1 MAHWQTPQSGPRKI
15 YGLNPTGQARKQ
27 AKFIGRSGEVAAMA
41 DEVNPDELEIADELI
56 AERRSE
62 KPGET
67 PEDMTA
73 WQRPI
78 TAIIDVINY
87 RAGQIIALMMVPL
100 IVVVVFEVFARNSFI
115 ILSNAGFEEFARS
128 LGLGPTLWVYDMS
141 RMIAGV
147 MFMAAAGYGLMRGV
161 HIRADFLYRNW
172 SDKTQATVDAALYLL
187 FFIPSMILFTV
198 VASKFWWLAYSTGE
212 TLQIDSAWGPLLW
225 PARTAMPI
233 GGVLLLLQGLPEI
246 FRAFHKMGKEREK
259 LFVRFLPVYVI
270 VLAWLML
277 AVFVPDVVPGG
288 AWFSDI
294 MSARPSL
301 SKPIIG
307 LIMLGAMLFV
317 IFIGFPISFTLIFL
331 GFVFGIWGLNFK
343 LTTLLMTLNT
353 NSTMLNDQLMAVPL
367 FVLMGIVME
376 SAGLMERLFA
386 SIQMIMSRVRGAL
399 FIAVLIVS
407 TIFAAATGIVGASVT
422 LLGIM
427 AGATMSRSGY
437 NVQLAAGTI
446 TAGGTLGI
454 LIPPSI
460 MLIVMG
466 PVLEVSTL
474 DLFRGAFIPGAI
486 LATLYLVYTL
496 GRCWINPS
504 LGPILGPEDQPDTSK
519 YYGAEVALICMG
531 VLTVCRVF
539 GLGIGGAFGS
549 IMPFGGLFVLIIVLA
564 FAYAAFKNLS
574 VLRIAVPIAVLFHLY
589 MLFAN
594 SGEGLSATSAIMA
607 AFMLLLGFL
616 ASPIYKANA
625 SEDFFFSE
633 LWTEFFAGLMPPTI
647 LISFALGSILLGFAT
662 PAEAAAMG
670 AFGSIILAIAYR
682 KFTFPSFFDSLVKAL
697 EITVLIMFLVAA
709 SNFFGAQFS
718 SLGTPRMMTEILLGL
733 DMSPY
738 MILLLV
744 MALIFLLGWPLEW
757 VPIVLIV
764 VPILLPTV
772 AALDIHGLSRYDLMV
787 WFGILVAVNLQ
798 TAWLSPPVALSAYFL
813 KGVVPNWDLKDIY
826 LGMMQFMLVQLTGLI
841 LLLIF
846 PQLVL
851 WLPKYMGG

>member
-1 MAHWQTPQSGPRKI
+1 MA
-15 YGLNPTGQARKQ
+15 
-27 AKFIGRSGEVAAMA
+27 EE
-41 DEVNPDELEIADELI
+41 EVNSEKLEIADELI
-56 AERRSE
+56 AERRAES
-62 KPGET
+62 PGET
-67 PEDMTA
+67 PEDMTS

-78 TAIIDVINY
+78 TAVIDVINY
-87 RAGQIIALMMVPL
+87 RAGQIIALLMVPL
-100 IVVVVFEVFARNSFI
+100 IAVVVLEVLSRNSFA
-115 ILSNAGFEEFARS
+115 ILQDAGFEDFARA
-128 LGLGPTLWVYDMS
+128 LGLGPTLWVYDTS
-141 RMIAGV
+141 RMLAGV
-147 MFMAAAGYGLMRGV
+147 LFMAAAGYGLMRGV

-172 SDKTQATVDAALYLL
+172 TAKTQATVDAALYLL
-187 FFIPSMILFTV
+187 FFMPSMIFFTV
-198 VASKFWWLAYSTGE
+198 IASEFWWLAYSRGE
-212 TLQIDSAWGPLLW
+212 TMQIDSAWGPLLW
-225 PARTAMPI
+225 PARLAMPV
-233 GGVLLLLQGLPEI
+233 GGFLLMLQGIPEI
-246 FRAFHKMGKEREK
+246 FRAFHKMGKERERW
-259 LFVRFLPVYVI
+259 FVRALPVYVI
-270 VLAWLML
+270 GLLWLNL
-277 AVFVPDVVPGG
+277 AVFQPDLVPGG
-288 AWFSDI
+288 EWFSDI
-294 MSARPSL
+294 MSARPTM
-301 SKPIIG
+301 SKATIG
-307 LIMLGAMLFV
+307 LIMLTAMLFV
-317 IFIGFPISFTLIFL
+317 IFIGFPIAFTLIFL
-331 GFVFGIWGLNFK
+331 AFVFGIWGANFK

-376 SAGLMERLFA
+376 AAGLMDRLFA
-386 SIQMIMSRVRGAL
+386 SIQMIMSRIRGAL

-474 DLFRGAFIPGAI
+474 DLFRAAFIPGAL
-486 LATLYLVYTL
+486 LATLYLLYTL
-496 GRCWINPS
+496 GRCWLNPD
-504 LGPILGPEDQPDTSK
+504 LGPVLAEEDQPKTSAF
-519 YYGAEVALICMG
+519 YGAEVALICLG
-531 VLTVCRVF
+531 ILTVCRVF
-539 GLGIGGAFGS
+539 GLGMSGAFGGV
-549 IMPFGGLFVLIIVLA
+549 IPFGGLIVLA
-564 FAYAAFKNLS
+564 IVCAVAYAAYRRLN
-574 VLRIAVPIAVLFHLY
+574 VLRIIVPIAVIFHLY
-589 MLFAN
+589 MIVVN
-594 SGEGLSATSAIMA
+594 MGEDGSLPTWSITFG
-607 AFMLLLGFL
+607 AFTVLLAYLGR
-616 ASPIYKANA
+616 PIYSAA
-625 SEDFFFSE
+625 AETEFRFSE
-633 LWTEFFAGLMPPTI
+633 LWDEFFKGLMPPTI

-670 AFGSIILAIAYR
+670 AFGAILLSLGYG

-718 SLGTPRMMTEILLGL
+718 ALGTPKMLTELLLGL
-733 DMSPY
+733 DMSPFL
-738 MILLLV
+738 ILLLV

-772 AALDIHGLSRYDLMV
+772 AALDIHGLDRYDLMV

-826 LGMMQFMLVQLTGLI
+826 LGMMQFMGIQLLGLI

-851 WLPKYMGG
+851 WLPRVMSGG

>member
-1 MAHWQTPQSGPRKI
+1 
-15 YGLNPTGQARKQ
+15 
-27 AKFIGRSGEVAAMA
+27 MA
-41 DEVNPDELEIADELI
+41 DEPNPADLEIADELI
-56 AERRSE
+56 AERRAE
-62 KPGET
+62 APGQT
-67 PEDMTA
+67 PEDMTP

-78 TAIIDVINY
+78 TATIDVINH
-87 RAGQIIALMMVPL
+87 RAGQLIALMMVPL
-100 IVVVVFEVFARNSFI
+100 IAVVVFEVISRNSFS
-115 ILSNAGFEEFARS
+115 ILQNAGFEDLARS
-128 LGLGPTLWVYDMS
+128 LNLGPTLWVYDTS

-147 MFMAAAGYGLMRGV
+147 LFMAAAGYGLMRGV

-172 SDKTQATVDAALYLL
+172 SAKTQATVDATLYLF
-187 FFIPSMILFTV
+187 FFIPSMIFFTI
-198 VASKFWWLAYSTGE
+198 VAADYWWLAFSRGE
-212 TLQIDSAWGPLLW
+212 TMQVDSAWGPLLW
-225 PARTAMPI
+225 PARLAMPV
-233 GGVLLLLQGLPEI
+233 GGLLLTLQGIPEI
-246 FRAFHKMGKEREK
+246 FRAFHKMGKDRER
-259 LFVRFLPVYVI
+259 LFVRALPIYLI
-270 VLAWLML
+270 ALAWLIL
-277 AVFVPDVVPGG
+277 AIFAPDYVPGG
-288 AWFSDI
+288 EWFTDI
-294 MSARPSL
+294 MKARPGID
-301 SKPIIG
+301 KPVIG

-331 GFVFGIWGLNFK
+331 AFVFGIWGSNFK

-376 SAGLMERLFA
+376 AAGLMERLFA
-386 SIQMIMSRVRGAL
+386 SIQMIMARVRGAL

-437 NVQLAAGTI
+437 DVKLAAGTI

-474 DLFRGAFIPGAI
+474 DLFRGAFVPGAM
-486 LATLYLVYTL
+486 LASLYLIYTL
-496 GRCWINPS
+496 GRCWLNPS
-504 LGPILGPEDQPDTSK
+504 LGPILSEEDQPDTSK
-519 YYGAEVALICMG
+519 FYGAEIALICLG
-531 VLTVCRVF
+531 VLTLCRVF
-539 GLGIGGAFGS
+539 GLGMGGAFGGL
-549 IMPFGGLFVLIIVLA
+549 IPFGGLVVFAIALIVA
-564 FAYAAFKNLS
+564 VAAYRNLN
-574 VLRIAVPIAVLFHLY
+574 VLRIVLPIAVLFHVFMIY
-589 MLFAN
+589 AN
-594 SGEGLSATSAIMA
+594 SGDGAGLSIWSIVLA
-607 AFMLLLGFL
+607 AFIILLAVL
-616 ASPIYKANA
+616 ARPIYSPEAD
-625 SEDFFFSE
+625 SGFYFSD
-633 LWTEFFAGLMPPTI
+633 LWNEFFAGLMPPTI

-670 AFGSIILAIAYR
+670 AFGSILLSIGYR
-682 KFTFPSFFDSLVKAL
+682 KFTIPGFFDSLVKAL

-709 SNFFGAQFS
+709 SNFFGAEFS
-718 SLGTPRMMTEILLGL
+718 ALGTPKMMTTLLLGL
-733 DMSPY
+733 DLSPY
-738 MILLLV
+738 LILLLV

-764 VPILLPTV
+764 VPILLPTIE
-772 AALDIHGLSRYDLMV
+772 ALSLHGLSRYDMMV

-826 LGMMQFMLVQLTGLI
+826 LGMMQFMLVQLLGLI

-851 WLPKYMGG
+851 WLPSYMDGG

>member
-1 MAHWQTPQSGPRKI
+1 
-15 YGLNPTGQARKQ
+15 
-27 AKFIGRSGEVAAMA
+27 MA
-41 DEVNPDELEIADELI
+41 DEPNPADLEIADELI
-56 AERRSE
+56 AERRAE
-62 KPGET
+62 APGET

-78 TAIIDVINY
+78 TAAIDVINY
-87 RAGQIIALMMVPL
+87 RAGQIIALLMVPL
-100 IVVVVFEVFARNSFI
+100 IAIVVWEVFSRNSFVI
-115 ILSNAGFEEFARS
+115 MQNAGYEDLARS
-128 LGLGPTLWVYDMS
+128 WGLGPTLQAYDLS

-147 MFMAAAGYGLMRGV
+147 LWMAGAGYGLMRGV
-161 HIRADFLYRNW
+161 HIRADFIYRFW
-172 SDKTQATVDAALYLL
+172 SDKTQATVDAVAYLL
-187 FFIPSMILFTV
+187 FFIPSMIFFTV
-198 VASKFWWLAYSTGE
+198 VASQYWLLSYETGE
-212 TLQIDSAWGPLLW
+212 RLALDSAWQPILW
-225 PARTAMPI
+225 PARLAMPI
-233 GGVLLLLQGLPEI
+233 GGALLLLQGLPEI

-259 LFVRFLPVYVI
+259 WFVRFLPIY
-270 VLAWLML
+270 
-277 AVFVPDVVPGG
+277 AVFILWLSLAIFLPDIIPGG
-288 AWFSDI
+288 AWFTEI
-294 MSARPSL
+294 MSARPNL
-301 SKPIIG
+301 DKPTIG

-331 GFVFGIWGLNFK
+331 AFVFGIWGSNFK

-386 SIQMIMSRVRGAL
+386 SIQMIMARVRGAL

-437 NVQLAAGTI
+437 DVKLAAGTI

-474 DLFRGAFIPGAI
+474 DLFRGAFIPGAL

-496 GRCWINPS
+496 GRCWLNPD
-504 LGPILGPEDQPDTSK
+504 LGPILSEEDQPETSRF
-519 YYGAEVALICMG
+519 YGAEVALICLG
-531 VLTVCRVF
+531 VLTICRVF
-539 GLGIGGAFGS
+539 GLGMGGALGGVV
-549 IMPFGGLFVLIIVLA
+549 PFGGLFGLLVALGL
-564 FAYAAFKNLS
+564 AYAAFRSLT
-574 VLRIAVPIAVLFHLY
+574 VLRIMVPIAVLLHLY
-589 MLFAN
+589 
-594 SGEGLSATSAIMA
+594 LSLVAGGISIWGVVFSAFI
-607 AFMLLLGFL
+607 LLLAVLGR
-616 ASPIYKANA
+616 PIYSKEA
-625 SEDFFFSE
+625 EKTQTGGGFYFSD
-633 LWTEFFAGLMPPTI
+633 LWNEFFAGLMPPTI

-670 AFGSIILAIAYR
+670 AFGAILLSIGYR
-682 KFTFPSFFDSLVKAL
+682 KFTFPGFFDSLIKAL

-718 SLGTPRMMTEILLGL
+718 ALGTPRMMTEILLGL
-733 DMSPY
+733 DMAPFLV
-738 MILLLV
+738 LLVV

-772 AALDIHGLSRYDLMV
+772 QSLEIHGLSPYDLMV

-841 LLLIF
+841 LLLAF

-851 WLPKYMGG
+851 WLPRVMGGG

>member
-1 MAHWQTPQSGPRKI
+1 MAAEEP
-15 YGLNPTGQARKQ
+15 NP
-27 AKFIGRSGEVAAMA
+27 E
-41 DEVNPDELEIADELI
+41 DLEIADELI
-56 AERRSE
+56 AERRAE
-62 KPGET
+62 APGET
-67 PEDMTA
+67 PEDMTP

-78 TAIIDVINY
+78 TAAIDVLNY
-87 RAGQIIALMMVPL
+87 RAGQLIALLMVPL
-100 IVVVVFEVFARNSFI
+100 IFVVVYEVLSRNLDS
-115 ILSNAGFEEFARS
+115 ILIDAGFGGLAKA
-128 LGLGPTLWVYDMS
+128 LGLGPTLWVYDTS

-147 MFMAAAGYGLMRGV
+147 LWMAAAGYGLMRGV

-172 SDKTQATVDAALYLL
+172 SDKTQATVDASLYLL
-187 FFIPSMILFTV
+187 FFIPSMIFFTV
-198 VASKFWWLAYSTGE
+198 VSAQFWWLAYSTGE
-212 TLQIDSAWGPLLW
+212 TMQIDSAWGPLLW

-233 GGVLLLLQGLPEI
+233 GGFLLLLQGIPEI
-246 FRAFHKMGKEREK
+246 FRAFHKMGKDRERV
-259 LFVRFLPVYVI
+259 FVRALPVYLIALVWL
-270 VLAWLML
+270 VLAIF
-277 AVFVPDVVPGG
+277 APDWVPGG
-288 AWFSDI
+288 EWFTDL
-294 MSARPSL
+294 MKARPGL
-301 SKPIIG
+301 DKATIG

-317 IFIGFPISFTLIFL
+317 IFIGFPIAFTLIFL
-331 GFVFGIWGLNFK
+331 AFVFGIWGANFK

-376 SAGLMERLFA
+376 SAGLMERLFS
-386 SIQMIMSRVRGAL
+386 SIQMIMARVRGAL

-427 AGATMSRSGY
+427 AGATMSRAGY

-474 DLFRGAFIPGAI
+474 DLFRGAFVPGAI
-486 LATLYLVYTL
+486 LASLYLLYTL
-496 GRCWINPS
+496 GRCWINPD
-504 LGPILGPEDQPDTSK
+504 LGPILGEEDQPETSK
-519 YYGAEVALICMG
+519 YYGAEVALICLG
-531 VLTVCRVF
+531 VLTLCRIF
-539 GLGIGGAFGS
+539 GMGLGGTFGGV
-549 IMPFGGLFVLIIVLA
+549 IPFGGLVVLA
-564 FAYAAFKNLS
+564 IAGAIAYAAYRNLS
-574 VLRIAVPIAVLFHLY
+574 VLKIVLPIGILFH
-589 MLFAN
+589 
-594 SGEGLSATSAIMA
+594 
-607 AFMLLLGFL
+607 AFMLYQSLSAGIAIWPIAFFAFIVLLAFL
-616 ASPIYKANA
+616 ARPIYGPDAAEN
-625 SEDFFFSE
+625 FRFSD
-633 LWTEFFAGLMPPTI
+633 LWDEFFAGLMPPTI

-670 AFGSIILAIAYR
+670 AFGAILLSVVYR
-682 KFTFPSFFDSLVKAL
+682 KFTFASFFDSLVKAL

-709 SNFFGAQFS
+709 SNFFGAEFS
-718 SLGTPRMMTEILLGL
+718 ALGTPRMMTEMLLGL
-733 DMSPY
+733 DIAPFL
-738 MILLLV
+738 ILLLV

-772 AALDIHGLSRYDLMV
+772 AALDIHGLDRYDLMV

-826 LGMMQFMLVQLTGLI
+826 LGMMQFMVVQLVGLI

-846 PQLVL
+846 PELVL
-851 WLPKYMGG
+851 WLPRVMGG

>member
-1 MAHWQTPQSGPRKI
+1 
-15 YGLNPTGQARKQ
+15 
-27 AKFIGRSGEVAAMA
+27 MA
-41 DEVNPDELEIADELI
+41 DEPNPDDLEIADELI

-62 KPGET
+62 APGET
-67 PEDMTA
+67 PEDMTP

-78 TAIIDVINY
+78 TAAIDVLNY
-87 RAGQIIALMMVPL
+87 RAGQLISLLMVPL
-100 IVVVVFEVFARNSFI
+100 IAVVVYEVLSRNSFA
-115 ILSNAGFEEFARS
+115 ILQDAGFEDLARS
-128 LGLGPTLWVYDMS
+128 LGLGPTLWVYDTS

-147 MFMAAAGYGLMRGV
+147 LFMAAAGYGLMRGV
-161 HIRADFLYRNW
+161 HIRADFLYRAW
-172 SDKTQATVDAALYLL
+172 SPKTQATVDASLYLL
-187 FFIPSMILFTV
+187 FFIPAMIFFTI
-198 VASKFWWLAYSTGE
+198 VATQFWWLAYSRGE
-212 TLQIDSAWGPLLW
+212 TMQVDSAWGPLLW
-225 PARTAMPI
+225 PARLAMPI
-233 GGVLLLLQGLPEI
+233 GGLLLTLQGIPEI
-246 FRAFHKMGKEREK
+246 FRAFHKMGKDRERV
-259 LFVRFLPVYVI
+259 FVRVLPVYVVALLWL
-270 VLAWLML
+270 VLAIF
-277 AVFVPDVVPGG
+277 APDIVPGG
-288 AWFSDI
+288 AWFSEL
-294 MSARPSL
+294 MSARPNL
-301 SKPIIG
+301 DKPTIG

-331 GFVFGIWGLNFK
+331 AFVFGIWGSNFK

-376 SAGLMERLFA
+376 AAGLMERLFA
-386 SIQMIMSRVRGAL
+386 SIQMIMARVRGAL

-474 DLFRGAFIPGAI
+474 DLFRGAFIPGAL

-496 GRCWINPS
+496 GRCWLNPS
-504 LGPILGPEDQPDTSK
+504 LGPILAEEDQPETSK
-519 YYGAEVALICMG
+519 FYGAEVALICLG
-531 VLTVCRVF
+531 ILTLCRLF
-539 GLGIGGAFGS
+539 GLGLGGSFGG
-549 IMPFGGLFVLIIVLA
+549 IIPFGGFFAMAA
-564 FAYAAFKNLS
+564 FMAVAYAAYRKLS
-574 VLRIAVPIAVLFHLY
+574 VLRIVMPLAVLLHLY
-589 MLFAN
+589 MILAN
-594 SGEGLSATSAIMA
+594 MGPEGGLPTWSIVFA
-607 AFMLLLGFL
+607 AFTVLLGYL
-616 ASPIYKANA
+616 ARPIYGRDA
-625 SEDFFFSE
+625 EGGFYFSA
-633 LWTEFFAGLMPPTI
+633 LWDEFFAGLMPPTI

-670 AFGSIILAIAYR
+670 AFGAILLSVAYR
-682 KFTFPSFFDSLVKAL
+682 KFTFPSFFDSLIKAL

-718 SLGTPRMMTEILLGL
+718 ALGTPKMMTEVLLGF
-733 DMSPY
+733 DMSPFL
-738 MILLLV
+738 ILILV

-772 AALDIHGLSRYDLMV
+772 EQLDIYGLDRYDLMV

-826 LGMMQFMLVQLTGLI
+826 LGMMQFMLVQLLGLA
-841 LLLIF
+841 LLFLF
-846 PQLVL
+846 PKLVL
-851 WLPKYMGG
+851 WLPAVMSGN

>member
-1 MAHWQTPQSGPRKI
+1 MS
-15 YGLNPTGQARKQ
+15 
-27 AKFIGRSGEVAAMA
+27 
-41 DEVNPDELEIADELI
+41 DEVDPDDLEIADELI
-56 AERRSE
+56 AERRAE

-67 PEDMTA
+67 PEDMTP

-78 TAIIDVINY
+78 TAAIDVINY
-87 RAGQIIALMMVPL
+87 RAGQLIALMMVPL
-100 IVVVVFEVFARNSFI
+100 IAIVVWEVFSRNSFI
-115 ILSNAGFEEFARS
+115 ILQDAGFADFARS
-128 LGLGPTLWVYDMS
+128 LGLGPTLQAYDLS

-147 MFMAAAGYGLMRGV
+147 LWMAGAGYGLMRGV

-172 SDKTQATVDAALYLL
+172 SSKTQATVDALLYML
-187 FFIPSMILFTV
+187 FFIPSMIFFTI
-198 VASKFWWLAYSTGE
+198 VASQFWYLSYETGE
-212 TLQIDSAWGPLLW
+212 RLALDSAWQPILW
-225 PARTAMPI
+225 PARIAMPI
-233 GGVLLLLQGLPEI
+233 GGALLMLQGIPEI
-246 FRAFHKMGKEREK
+246 FRAFHKMGKERERYFVLS
-259 LFVRFLPVYVI
+259 LFIYIPAVI
-270 VLAWLML
+270 WLTLAIF
-277 AVFVPDVVPGG
+277 APDLVPGG
-288 AWFSDI
+288 EWFTDL
-294 MSARPSL
+294 MSQRPNL
-301 SKPIIG
+301 SKPMIG

-331 GFVFGIWGLNFK
+331 AFVFGIWGSNFK

-376 SAGLMERLFA
+376 SAGLMERLFS
-386 SIQMIMSRVRGAL
+386 SIQMIMARVRGAL

-474 DLFRGAFIPGAI
+474 DLFRGAFLPGAL
-486 LATLYLVYTL
+486 LASLYLLYTL
-496 GRCWINPS
+496 GRCWINPD
-504 LGPILGPEDQPDTSK
+504 LGPILSEEDQPDTSR
-519 YYGAEVALICMG
+519 YYGAEVALICLG

-539 GLGIGGAFGS
+539 GLALGGAFGV
-549 IMPFGGLFVLIIVLA
+549 IPFGGLIALA
-564 FAYAAFKNLS
+564 VTCAIAYAAYRNLS
-574 VLRIAVPIAVLFHLY
+574 VLRIVLPIAVLFHLY
-589 MLFAN
+589 MIAAHLGA
-594 SGEGLSATSAIMA
+594 EGGLPIWQVVFGAFTVLLAI
-607 AFMLLLGFL
+607 LGR
-616 ASPIYKANA
+616 PIYGKDAD
-625 SEDFFFSE
+625 EGFYFSQ
-633 LWTEFFAGLMPPTI
+633 LWNEFFAGLMPPTI
-647 LISFALGSILLGFAT
+647 LISFALGSILLGLAT

-670 AFGSIILAIAYR
+670 AFGAILLSVAYR
-682 KFTFPSFFDSLVKAL
+682 KFTLPSFFDSLIKAL

-718 SLGTPRMMTEILLGL
+718 ALGTPKMMTELLLGL
-733 DMSPY
+733 ELAPFL
-738 MILLLV
+738 ILLLV

-772 AALDIHGLSRYDLMV
+772 QALEIHGLDRYDLMV

-813 KGVVPNWDLKDIY
+813 KGVVPNWDLRDIY
-826 LGMMQFMLVQLTGLI
+826 LGMMQFMLVQLAGLI

-851 WLPKYMGG
+851 WLPEIMGG

>member
-1 MAHWQTPQSGPRKI
+1 MA
-15 YGLNPTGQARKQ
+15 
-27 AKFIGRSGEVAAMA
+27 E
-41 DEVNPDELEIADELI
+41 DEVNPEDLEIADELI
-56 AERRSE
+56 AERRAE
-62 KPGET
+62 APGET
-67 PEDMTA
+67 PEDMTP

-78 TAIIDVINY
+78 TAAIDVLNF
-87 RAGQIIALMMVPL
+87 RVGQIIALLMVPL
-100 IVVVVFEVFARNSFI
+100 IIAVVLEVFSRNSFA
-115 ILSNAGFEEFARS
+115 ILQNAGFEDLART
-128 LGLGPTLWVYDMS
+128 LGLGPTLWVYDTS

-147 MFMAAAGYGLMRGV
+147 LFMAAAGYGLMRGV

-172 SDKTQATVDAALYLL
+172 SAKTQATVDATLYLL
-187 FFIPSMILFTV
+187 FFMPSMIIFTI
-198 VASKFWWLAYSTGE
+198 VASEFWWLAFSTGE
-212 TLQIDSAWGPLLW
+212 TMQIDSAWGPLLW
-225 PARTAMPI
+225 PARLAMPV
-233 GGVLLLLQGLPEI
+233 GAFLLMLQGLPEI
-246 FRAFHKMGKEREK
+246 FRAFHKMGKERERW
-259 LFVRFLPVYVI
+259 FVRALPVYVI
-270 VLAWLML
+270 ALTWLFLAIFQPSM
-277 AVFVPDVVPGG
+277 VPGG
-288 AWFSDI
+288 EWFSDL
-294 MSARPSL
+294 MSARPSMD
-301 SKPIIG
+301 KATIG

-317 IFIGFPISFTLIFL
+317 IFIGFPIAFTLIFL
-331 GFVFGIWGLNFK
+331 AFVFGIWGANFK

-376 SAGLMERLFA
+376 AAGLMDRLFA

-427 AGATMSRSGY
+427 AGATMTRSGY
-437 NVQLAAGTI
+437 DVKLAAGTI

-474 DLFRGAFIPGAI
+474 DLFRGAFIPGAM

-496 GRCWINPS
+496 GRCWLNPS
-504 LGPILGPEDQPDTSK
+504 LGPILSEEDQPETSSF
-519 YYGAEVALICMG
+519 YGAEVALICLG
-531 VLTVCRVF
+531 VLTICRVF
-539 GLGIGGAFGS
+539 GLAMGGAFGGVV
-549 IMPFGGLFVLIIVLA
+549 PFGGLIVLA
-564 FAYAAFKNLS
+564 ITCAIAYAAYRRLN
-574 VLRIAVPIAVLFHLY
+574 VLRIALPITIIFHLY
-589 MLFAN
+589 MVFAN
-594 SGEGLSATSAIMA
+594 MGEDGSVSIWSITFAS
-607 AFMLLLGFL
+607 FLLLL
-616 ASPIYKANA
+616 AYLGRPIYSTAADGK
-625 SEDFFFSE
+625 FYFSP
-633 LWTEFFAGLMPPTI
+633 LWDEFFAGLMPPTI

-670 AFGSIILAIAYR
+670 AFGAILLSVCYG
-682 KFTFPSFFDSLVKAL
+682 KFTIPSFFDSLIKAL

-709 SNFFGAQFS
+709 SNFFGAEFS
-718 SLGTPRMMTEILLGL
+718 FLGTPKMMTELLLGL

-738 MILLLV
+738 LILLV
-744 MALIFLLGWPLEW
+744 IMALIFLLGWPLEW

-772 AALDIHGLSRYDLMV
+772 EALEVHGLDRYDLMV

-813 KGVVPNWDLKDIY
+813 KGVVPDWDLKDIY
-826 LGMMQFMLVQLTGLI
+826 LGMMQFMMIQLIGLI
-841 LLLIF
+841 LLFSF

-851 WLPKYMGG
+851 WLPKVMSGG

>member
-1 MAHWQTPQSGPRKI
+1 
-15 YGLNPTGQARKQ
+15 
-27 AKFIGRSGEVAAMA
+27 MA
-41 DEVNPDELEIADELI
+41 DEVNPDDLEIADELI

-78 TAIIDVINY
+78 TAVIDVINY

-100 IVVVVFEVFARNSFI
+100 IAVVVYEVFARNSFI
-115 ILSNAGFEEFARS
+115 ILANAGFEEFARS
-128 LGLGPTLWVYDMS
+128 LGLGPTLWVYDTS
-141 RMIAGV
+141 RMIAGI

-172 SDKTQATVDAALYLL
+172 SDKTQATVDASLYLL

-198 VASKFWWLAYSTGE
+198 VASQFWWLAYSTGE
-212 TLQIDSAWGPLLW
+212 TMQIDSAWGPLLW
-225 PARTAMPI
+225 PARTAMPV
-233 GGVLLLLQGLPEI
+233 GGILLLLQGLPEI

-259 LFVRFLPVYVI
+259 LFVRALPVYVI
-270 VLAWLML
+270 ALAWLML
-277 AVFVPDVVPGG
+277 AIFVPDVVPGG
-288 AWFSDI
+288 AWFSEI
-294 MSARPSL
+294 MSARPQL
-301 SKPIIG
+301 SKPTIG

-531 VLTVCRVF
+531 ILTICRVF
-539 GLGIGGAFGS
+539 GLGIGGTFGGL
-549 IMPFGGLFVLIIVLA
+549 MPFGGLFVLIIVLGV
-564 FAYAAFKNLS
+564 AYAAFKHLS
-574 VLRIAVPIAVLFHLY
+574 VLRIVMPIAVLFHFY
-589 MLFAN
+589 MVFAN
-594 SGEGLSATSAIMA
+594 SGEGLSVTSVVLA
-607 AFMLLLGFL
+607 AFMLLLAYL
-616 ASPIYKANA
+616 ASPIYKATA
-625 SEDFFFSE
+625 SEDFYFSD

-670 AFGSIILAIAYR
+670 AFGSIILSIAYR

-733 DMSPY
+733 DMAPFLV
-738 MILLLV
+738 MLLV

-772 AALDIHGLSRYDLMV
+772 AALDIHGLNRYDLMV

-813 KGVVPNWDLKDIY
+813 KGVVPQWDLKDIY
-826 LGMMQFMLVQLTGLI
+826 LGMMQFMGIQVIGLI
-841 LLLIF
+841 LIF
-846 PQLVL
+846 TLPGLVL
-851 WLPKYMGG
+851 WLPDFWGAGALPFFDYVGYGAK

>member
-1 MAHWQTPQSGPRKI
+1 
-15 YGLNPTGQARKQ
+15 
-27 AKFIGRSGEVAAMA
+27 MA
-41 DEVNPDELEIADELI
+41 DEPNPEDLEIADELI
-56 AERRSE
+56 AERRAE
-62 KPGET
+62 APGET

-78 TAIIDVINY
+78 TAAIDVINY

-100 IVVVVFEVFARNSFI
+100 IAVVVWEVFSRNSFI
-115 ILSNAGFEEFARS
+115 ILQDAGFEDFARS
-128 LGLGPTLWVYDMS
+128 LGLGPTLQAYDLS

-147 MFMAAAGYGLMRGV
+147 LWMAGAGYGLMRGV

-172 SDKTQATVDAALYLL
+172 TDKTQATVDALLYLL
-187 FFIPSMILFTV
+187 FFIPSMIFFTV
-198 VASKFWWLAYSTGE
+198 VAAQFWWLAYDTGE
-212 TLQIDSAWGPLLW
+212 RLALDSAWQPILW
-225 PARTAMPI
+225 PARLAMPI

-246 FRAFHKMGKEREK
+246 FRAFHKMGKERER
-259 LFVRFLPVYVI
+259 LFVRALPVYV
-270 VLAWLML
+270 VAVVWLSLAIF
-277 AVFVPDVVPGG
+277 APDLVPGG
-288 AWFSDI
+288 EWFTDL
-294 MSARPSL
+294 MKARPGL
-301 SKPIIG
+301 DKPTIG

-331 GFVFGIWGLNFK
+331 AFVFGIWGSNLK

-386 SIQMIMSRVRGAL
+386 SIQMIMARVRGAL

-474 DLFRGAFIPGAI
+474 DLFRGAFIPGAL
-486 LATLYLVYTL
+486 LASLYLIYTL
-496 GRCWINPS
+496 GRCWINPE
-504 LGPILGPEDQPDTSK
+504 LGPILSDEDQPDTSR
-519 YYGAEVALICMG
+519 YYGAEVALICLG
-531 VLTVCRVF
+531 ILTVCRVF
-539 GLGIGGAFGS
+539 GLGLGGSFAGVV
-549 IMPFGGLFVLIIVLA
+549 PFGGLIVLA
-564 FAYAAFKNLS
+564 LTCGLAYAAYRNLS
-574 VLRIAVPIAVLFHLY
+574 VLRIALPIAVAFHLL
-589 MLFAN
+589 MIVAN
-594 SGEGLSATSAIMA
+594 PSAWSMVMG
-607 AFMLLLGFL
+607 AFMVLLAIL
-616 ASPIYKANA
+616 ARPIYGSDAHEN
-625 SEDFFFSE
+625 FHFSD
-633 LWTEFFAGLMPPTI
+633 LWNEFFAGLMPPTI
-647 LISFALGSILLGFAT
+647 LISFALGSILLGLAT

-670 AFGSIILAIAYR
+670 AFGAILLSIGYR
-682 KFTFPSFFDSLVKAL
+682 KFTMPGFFDSLIKAL

-718 SLGTPRMMTEILLGL
+718 ALGTPKMLTEMLLGL
-733 DMSPY
+733 ELSPY
-738 MILLLV
+738 LILLVV

-772 AALDIHGLSRYDLMV
+772 EGLSLHGLDRYDLMV

-826 LGMMQFMLVQLTGLI
+826 LGMMQFMLVQLCGLI

-851 WLPKYMGG
+851 WLPKVMGG

>member
-1 MAHWQTPQSGPRKI
+1 MAEEP
-15 YGLNPTGQARKQ
+15 NP
-27 AKFIGRSGEVAAMA
+27 E
-41 DEVNPDELEIADELI
+41 ELEIADELI

-62 KPGET
+62 APGET
-67 PEDMTA
+67 PEDMTP

-78 TAIIDVINY
+78 TAAIDVLNY
-87 RAGQIIALMMVPL
+87 RAGQIIALLMVPL
-100 IVVVVFEVFARNSFI
+100 IAVVVYEVISRNSFA
-115 ILSNAGFEEFARS
+115 ILQDAGFEDLARS

-147 MFMAAAGYGLMRGV
+147 LFMAAAGYGLMRGV
-161 HIRADFLYRNW
+161 HIRADFIYRLW
-172 SDKTQATVDAALYLL
+172 SDKTQATVDATLYLL
-187 FFIPSMILFTV
+187 FFIPSMIFFTIV
-198 VASKFWWLAYSTGE
+198 SSQFWWLAYSTGE
-212 TLQIDSAWGPLLW
+212 TLALDSAWQPILW
-225 PARTAMPI
+225 PARLAMPV
-233 GGVLLLLQGLPEI
+233 GGFLLMLQGIPEI
-246 FRAFHKMGKEREK
+246 FRAFHKMGKERERI
-259 LFVRFLPVYVI
+259 FVRALPVYLI
-270 VLAWLML
+270 ALIWLVLAI
-277 AVFVPDVVPGG
+277 FTPDIVPGG
-288 AWFSDI
+288 AWFTDL

-301 SKPIIG
+301 DKPIIG

-331 GFVFGIWGLNFK
+331 AFVFGIWGANFK

-376 SAGLMERLFA
+376 AAGLMERLFA
-386 SIQMIMSRVRGAL
+386 SIQMIMARVRGAL

-474 DLFRGAFIPGAI
+474 DLFRGAFIPGAL
-486 LATLYLVYTL
+486 LASLYLIYTL

-504 LGPILGPEDQPDTSK
+504 LGPILSEEDQPDTSK
-519 YYGAEVALICMG
+519 YYGAEVALICLG
-531 VLTVCRVF
+531 ILTVCRVF
-539 GLGIGGAFGS
+539 GLSLSGTFGGL
-549 IMPFGGLFVLIIVLA
+549 MPFGGLFVLLA
-564 FAYAAFKNLS
+564 VMALAYQAYRRLNI
-574 VLRIAVPIAVLFHLY
+574 LRIALPIAVLFHLY
-589 MLFAN
+589 MIVAN
-594 SGEGLSATSAIMA
+594 MGEGFPVWSTIFA
-607 AFMLLLGFL
+607 AFIVLLAYL
-616 ASPIYKANA
+616 ARPIYGPDAEEN
-625 SEDFFFSE
+625 FRFSD
-633 LWTEFFAGLMPPTI
+633 LWDEFFAGLMPPTI

-670 AFGSIILAIAYR
+670 AFGAILLSVAYR
-682 KFTFPSFFDSLVKAL
+682 KFTIPGFFDSLIKAL

-709 SNFFGAQFS
+709 SNFFGAEFS
-718 SLGTPRMMTEILLGL
+718 ALGTPRMMTEMLLGL
-733 DMSPY
+733 DLSPF
-738 MILLLV
+738 MILILV

-764 VPILLPTV
+764 VPILLPTIE
-772 AALDIHGLSRYDLMV
+772 ALDLHGLSRYDMMV

-826 LGMMQFMLVQLTGLI
+826 LGMMQFMLVQLFGLI
-841 LLLIF
+841 LILIF

-851 WLPKYMGG
+851 WLPKVMGG